1 MARSDVWKPSS
12 NILTVNA
19 RIPFW
24 HFLCVLIYLF
34 NIFSFV
40 SYCCPADGI
49 CSENVCREHTH
60 TCMHVFM
67 LLFKQWVC
75 VWGGGG
81 GGGGGGEMCVCCF
94 CFFYISL
101 SSIFISS
108 LSSII
113 WQLRLFQIVVAF
125 IYSFFVVVLF
135 HFRGGVFWAVPSGW
149 TSTLLGRWTKLM
161 PRW

>member
-34 NIFSFV
+34 NIFNFV

-60 TCMHVFM
+60 THACMF
-67 LLFKQWVC
+67 LCCCLNNGFVC
-75 VWGGGG
+75 VCVCEGGGG
-81 GGGGGGEMCVCCF
+81 CMCVCVLLLL
-94 CFFYISL
+94 FFIYHYHLFSYHHYHL
-101 SSIFISS
+101 SSGSQGCSRLLLHSFILFCLCFVPFQRRCV
-108 LSSII
+108 LSSAK
-113 WQLRLFQIVVAF
+113 W
-125 IYSFFVVVLF
+125 
-135 HFRGGVFWAVPSGW
+135 
-149 TSTLLGRWTKLM
+149 M
-161 PRW
+161 N